1 MAGVLVM
8 AHFHQ
13 ADRHLADRFGAKHLQ
28 AVSGLCFVAL
38 LLQIMAAP
46 AVSKAQGVSGSIKGT
61 VSATT
66 NDPAARPAVLASA
79 RVSLVNAEMKSA
91 PVDSKTDETGSF
103 AFLDLP
109 GGNYTLTAEADG
121 LPTVKREIHLGVGS
135 ALVVDIILTASV
147 SESVVVRDEEGLL
160 STSESTTSN
169 TVRAQRLDELPL
181 RAENYQS
188 ALPLTPGVVRGL
200 DGANHIKG
208 TRAGQNNY
216 TVNGVDVTD
225 PVNGNLAFDLPIE
238 AAASVRIEENPYS
251 AEFGRFTGGATNLE
265 TKSGGDKF
273 KIGASRFIPTF
284 RNMISG
290 KIDSFRPRVT
300 FSGPIIRKRLN
311 FLQSFEYRYSR
322 IRVPSLKEPVD
333 DSTSEAFSSFTQFD
347 LTINNSN
354 RLKFVAALFPEKQR
368 FVGLNTFNAREVTPN
383 TKQRGELV
391 SLSEQAI
398 FHDQSFLSSL
408 VSYKTFDFSVFAQGP
423 KPLTVLPDGN
433 TGNYFADSR
442 RSGRRAQWQ
451 EQYLARPRTWR
462 GQHSP
467 KLGVEFDYTWMSGDF
482 NFRPIV
488 IRRRDQT
495 ISERIDFTGPTSI
508 KRTLA
513 EFGGFAQDRWV
524 INKSLTLDLGV
535 RVDRDS
541 ISTDTSIAPR
551 LSFMYLPFKDDR
563 TTVRGG
569 AGLFYDRST
578 MSARYFE
585 LRDLN
590 DKDELVGPSVG
601 FPSPTRFPARIVT
614 IFAPDGLTVI
624 DGPRAFVNAVKG
636 PLHSSRSMRWSL
648 QVDHRLTKELTA
660 RIGYLQRSTVNEP
673 IVYPSLNGLSGGML
687 IFKNRGRSEYSELQM
702 IAVYNGRRFRNFN
715 ASYVLSRARG
725 HLNTA
730 DQFLGDF
737 PAFVAR
743 PNEYGPLPFDVPHRF
758 LAYGEVKGPFDL
770 TISPSIEIRSGF
782 PFSFVNERLE
792 FVGPRNQ
799 AGRFP
804 TFISLD
810 SSILKGFK
818 VPILDKKARVGVVV
832 FNITNHF
839 NPRDVQNNTGSLHLG
854 QFYNSLGTSVRGKFE
869 LDF

>member
-1 MAGVLVM
+1 M
-8 AHFHQ
+8 AHFNRPDQ
-13 ADRHLADRFGAKHLQ
+13 PLAARLGAKHMSPFGGFC
-28 AVSGLCFVAL
+28 VVAL
-38 LLQIMAAP
+38 LLVIAFPVVAN
-46 AVSKAQGVSGSIKGT
+46 AQGVIGTIKGT

-66 NDPAARPAVLASA
+66 NDPAALPASLAGA
-79 RVSLVNAEMKSA
+79 RISLANTDLKSA
-91 PVDSKTDETGSF
+91 PLKSQTDEIGSF

-109 GGNYTLTAEADG
+109 GGNYTLTVEADG
-121 LPTVKREIHLGVGS
+121 LPTVAREIQLGMGA
-135 ALVVDIILTASV
+135 ALVVDVVLTATV

-169 TVRAQRLDELPL
+169 TVLAKKLDELPL

-208 TRAGQNNY
+208 TRGGQNAY

-265 TKSGGDKF
+265 TKGGGDKF

-284 RNMISG
+284 QNLIGG

-300 FSGPIIRKRLN
+300 FSGPLVRKRLN
-311 FLQSFEYRYSR
+311 FLQSFEYRFSR
-322 IRVPSLKEPVD
+322 VRVPSLKAPVD
-333 DSTSEAFSSFTQFD
+333 DFTAEAFSSFTQFD
-347 LTINNSN
+347 LTVNNSN
-354 RLKFVAALFPEKQR
+354 RLKLVAALFPEKQR
-368 FVGLNTFNAREVTPN
+368 FVGLNTFNPREVTAN

-408 VSYKTFDFSVFAQGP
+408 VSYKTFEFKVFAQG
-423 KPLTVLPDGN
+423 LRRFTVLPDGN

-442 RSGRRAQWQ
+442 RSARRAQWQ
-451 EQYLARPRTWR
+451 ELYFARPRTFH
-462 GQHSP
+462 GQHSL
-467 KLGVEFDYTWMSGDF
+467 KLGAEFGYTWMSGDF
-482 NFRPIV
+482 SFRPIV

-495 ISERIDFTGPTSI
+495 VSERIDFTGPTTI
-508 KRTLA
+508 KRALA
-513 EFGGFAQDRWV
+513 EVGAFAQDRWV
-524 INKSLTLDLGV
+524 INKNLTVDAGF
-535 RVDRDS
+535 RFDRDS
-541 ISTDTSIAPR
+541 ISQDTNVAPR
-551 LSFMYLPFKDDR
+551 LSFLYLPFKGDR
-563 TTVRGG
+563 TVVRAGV
-569 AGLFYDRST
+569 GLFYDRST
-578 MSARYFE
+578 ISGGYFE
-585 LRDLN
+585 LRNLN
-590 DKDELVGPSVG
+590 ERDELIDGSLG
-601 FPSPTRFPARIVT
+601 IISPTRFPARIVT
-614 IFAPDGLTVI
+614 TFAADGITVT

-636 PLHSSRSMRWSL
+636 PLHSPRSMRWSL
-648 QVDHRLTKELTA
+648 QLDHRLTKQITA
-660 RIGYLQRSTVNEP
+660 RIGYLQRTTVNEP
-673 IVYPSLNGLSGGML
+673 IVYPRLRGLAGGML
-687 IFKNRGRSEYSELQM
+687 ILKNRGRSEYSEVQM
-702 IAVYNGRRFRNFN
+702 LAVYTGQRIRNFN
-715 ASYVLSRARG
+715 ASYVWSRARG

-730 DQFLGDF
+730 DTFLGDF
-737 PAFVAR
+737 PAFVVR

-758 LAYGEVKGPFDL
+758 LAYGEMKAPLDL

-792 FVGPRNQ
+792 FVGARNQ

-804 TFISLD
+804 RFISLD
-810 SSILKGFK
+810 ASILKGFK
-818 VPILDKKARVGVVV
+818 VPIFDKRARAGVVV

-839 NPRDVQNNTGSLHLG
+839 NPRDVQNNTGSLNLG
-854 QFYNSLGTSVRGKFE
+854 HFYNSLGTSVRGKFE

>member
-1 MAGVLVM
+1 M
-8 AHFHQ
+8 AHFNLT
-13 ADRHLADRFGAKHLQ
+13 DRTFHAPLKAKRSPVLG
-28 AVSGLCFVAL
+28 GLWVVAL
-38 LLQIMAAP
+38 LLQMIALP
-46 AVSKAQGVSGSIKGT
+46 AVAIAQGVIGSIKGT

-66 NDPAARPAVLASA
+66 NDPAARPATLAGA
-79 RVSLVNAEMKSA
+79 HVSLINTDLKSD
-91 PVDSKTDETGSF
+91 PVKSQTDETGSF

-121 LPTVKREIHLGVGS
+121 LPTVKREIHLEVGA
-135 ALVVDIILTASV
+135 ALVVDVVLTASV

-169 TVRAQRLDELPL
+169 TVRAERLDELPL

-188 ALPLTPGVVRGL
+188 ALPLTPGVLRGL

-208 TRAGQNNY
+208 TRAGQSAY

-225 PVNGNLAFDLPIE
+225 PVNGNLAFDIPIE

-284 RNMISG
+284 RNIIGG
-290 KIDSFRPRVT
+290 KIDSFRPRLT
-300 FSGPIIRKRLN
+300 FSGPLVRKRLN
-311 FLQSFEYRYSR
+311 FLQSFEYRFSR
-322 IRVPSLKEPVD
+322 VRVPSLKAPVD
-333 DSTSEAFSSFTQFD
+333 DSTAEAFSSFTQLD
-347 LTINNSN
+347 LTVNDSN

-368 FVGLNTFNAREVTPN
+368 YVGLNTFNPREVTPN

-391 SLSEQAI
+391 SVSEQAI

-408 VSYKTFDFSVFAQGP
+408 VSYKTFEFNVFAQGL

-442 RSGRRAQWQ
+442 RSARRAQWQ
-451 EQYLARPRTWR
+451 ESYFARPRTFR
-462 GQHSP
+462 GQHSL
-467 KLGVEFDYTWMSGDF
+467 KFGAEVDYTWMSGDF
-482 NFRPIV
+482 TFRPIV

-495 ISERIDFTGPTSI
+495 ISERIDFSGPTSI
-508 KRTLA
+508 KRALA
-513 EFGGFAQDRWV
+513 EVGGFAQDRWV
-524 INKSLTLDLGV
+524 INKSLTVDAGL
-535 RVDRDS
+535 RFDRDS
-541 ISTDTSIAPR
+541 ISPDTNVAPR
-551 LSFMYLPFKDDR
+551 FSFLYLPFKDDR
-563 TTVRGG
+563 TIVRGG

-578 MSARYFE
+578 MSAKYFE
-585 LRDLN
+585 LQNLN
-590 DKDELVGPSVG
+590 DADELVDSSVG
-601 FPSPTRFPARIVT
+601 IISPKRFPARIVT
-614 IFAPDGLTVI
+614 TFAPDGFTII

-636 PLHSSRSMRWSL
+636 PLHSPRSMRWSV
-648 QVDHRLTKELTA
+648 QIDRRLTKQLTA

-673 IVYPSLNGLSGGML
+673 IVYPRLNKLGGGML
-687 IFKNRGRSEYSELQM
+687 ILNNRGRSEYKELQVL
-702 IAVYNGRRFRNFN
+702 AVYNSQHFHNWN
-715 ASYVLSRARG
+715 ASYVWSRARG

-730 DQFLGDF
+730 DNFLGDF
-737 PAFVAR
+737 PALVVR
-743 PNEYGPLPFDVPHRF
+743 PNEYGPLPFDAPHRF
-758 LAYGEVKGPFDL
+758 LAYGEMKAPLAL

-792 FVGPRNQ
+792 FVGARNQ

-804 TFISLD
+804 AFISLD
-810 SSILKGFK
+810 ASILKGFK
-818 VPILDKKARVGVVV
+818 VPILDKRARAGVVI